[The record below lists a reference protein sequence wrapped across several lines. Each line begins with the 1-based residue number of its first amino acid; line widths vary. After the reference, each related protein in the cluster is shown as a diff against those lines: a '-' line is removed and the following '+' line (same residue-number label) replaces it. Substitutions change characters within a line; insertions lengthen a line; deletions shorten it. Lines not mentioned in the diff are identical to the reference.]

1 MTLLFY
7 GASISRG
14 NGEFLSKD
22 RHFDLTEHSRHA
34 CALSLL
40 GFC

>member
-1 MTLLFY
+1 MTLPFS

-22 RHFDLTEHSRHA
+22 RHFDLTEHSRIPSA
-34 CALSLL
+34 NAFDNES
-40 GFC
+40 